1 MARIEKDFL
10 GEMEIEDGAYY
21 GVQSKRA
28 AQNFMVTGASIP
40 GELIHA
46 LGMVKQAATKAN
58 MSLGYLNKD
67 KGQAIIKAAEEVAAG
82 EFDDEVILDPIQGGA
97 GTSINMNVNEIIA
110 NRALE
115 ILGYKKGDYE
125 RVHPNTDVNM
135 AQSTNDVIPTAVRIA
150 TLRKVDGLVEAATM
164 VSERLAE
171 KKEEFDDIL
180 KMGRTQLQ
188 DAVPIR
194 LGQEFGA
201 YQKAVDRFLKRIA
214 GIRSDLTEINLGA
227 TAIGTGLN
235 ADPKYIELALNDL
248 RKSTGLNLKS
258 IDNLVDGTQNTDI
271 FVEVSGR
278 LKTFASSLSKIA
290 NDLRL
295 LDSGPTAGLNEIN
308 LPAVQPGSSIMPG
321 KVNPVIPEMVNQASF
336 QVLGNDQTIT
346 LASEAGQ
353 LELNVMMPVIVF
365 NLLQSIKVLTN
376 ANQIFAEK
384 CIKNITVNKE
394 RCSGFVEHSVGIV
407 TALNPHIGYA
417 KACEVAKKSLREDR
431 SVKEIILDEN
441 IMDEEKLAEVLNPIE
456 MTEPGIAGKKLLPKE
471 A

>member
-1 MARIEKDFL
+1 MSRIEKDFL
-10 GEMEIEDGAYY
+10 GEMEIEDEAYY

-28 AQNFMVTGASIP
+28 AQNFMVTGVSISS
-40 GELIHA
+40 ELIHA
-46 LGMVKQAATKAN
+46 LGVVKKAVTTAN
-58 MSLGYLNKD
+58 MNLGYLGKE
-67 KGQAIIKAAEEVAAG
+67 KAKAIIQAAEEVREG
-82 EFDDEVILDPIQGGA
+82 KFDDEVILDSVQGGA
-97 GTSINMNVNEIIA
+97 GTSINMNINEIIA

-115 ILGYKKGDYE
+115 ILGYEKGDYD

-135 AQSTNDVIPTAVRIA
+135 AQSTNDVIPTAIRIA
-150 TLRKVDGLVEAATM
+150 TLRKIDGLIEATNLLDK
-164 VSERLAE
+164 RLIQKE
-171 KKEEFDDIL
+171 EEFDDVL

-201 YQKAVDRFLKRIA
+201 YRKTVERFIDRIKEVRN
-214 GIRSDLTEINLGA
+214 DLTEINLGA
-227 TAIGTGLN
+227 TAVGTGLN
-235 ADPKYIELALNDL
+235 ADPKYIELAIKEL
-248 RKSTGLNLKS
+248 RKSTGLKLES
-258 IDNLVDGTQNTDI
+258 TDNLIDGTQNTDI

-295 LDSGPTAGLNEIN
+295 LDSGPKAGLNEIN

-353 LELNVMMPVIVF
+353 LELNVMVPVIVF
-365 NLLQSIKVLTN
+365 NLLQSINILTN
-376 ANQIFAEK
+376 VNRIFAEK
-384 CIKNITVNKE
+384 CIKDITVNKE
-394 RCSGFVEHSVGIV
+394 RCEEFVDRSVGVV

-417 KACEVAKKSLREDR
+417 KACEV
-431 SVKEIILDEN
+431 V
-441 IMDEEKLAEVLNPIE
+441 
-456 MTEPGIAGKKLLPKE
+456 
-471 A
+471 

>member
-1 MARIEKDFL
+1 MSRIEKDFL
-10 GEMEIEDGAYY
+10 GEMEIEDEAYY

-28 AQNFMVTGASIP
+28 AQNFMVTGVSISS
-40 GELIHA
+40 ELIHA
-46 LGMVKQAATKAN
+46 LGVVKKAVTTAN
-58 MSLGYLNKD
+58 MNLGYLGKE
-67 KGQAIIKAAEEVAAG
+67 KAKAIIQAAEEVREG
-82 EFDDEVILDPIQGGA
+82 KFDDEVILDSVQGGA
-97 GTSINMNVNEIIA
+97 GTSINMNINEIIA

-115 ILGYKKGDYE
+115 ILGYEKGDYD

-135 AQSTNDVIPTAVRIA
+135 AQSTNDVIPTAIRIA
-150 TLRKVDGLVEAATM
+150 TLRKIDGLIEATNLLDK
-164 VSERLAE
+164 RLIQKE
-171 KKEEFDDIL
+171 EEFDDVL

-201 YQKAVDRFLKRIA
+201 YRKTVERFIDRIKEVRN
-214 GIRSDLTEINLGA
+214 DLTEINLGA
-227 TAIGTGLN
+227 TAVGTGLN
-235 ADPKYIELALNDL
+235 ADPKYIELAIKEL
-248 RKSTGLNLKS
+248 RKSTGLKLES
-258 IDNLVDGTQNTDI
+258 TDNLIDGTQNTDI

-295 LDSGPTAGLNEIN
+295 LDSGPKAGLNEIN

-353 LELNVMMPVIVF
+353 LELNVMVPVIVF
-365 NLLQSIKVLTN
+365 NLLQSINILTN
-376 ANQIFAEK
+376 VNRIFAEK
-384 CIKNITVNKE
+384 CIKDITVNKE
-394 RCSGFVEHSVGIV
+394 RCEEFVDRSVGVV

-431 SVKEIILDEN
+431 PVKEIILEED
-441 IMDEEKLAEVLNPIE
+441 IMDEEKLSQILNPVE
-456 MTEPGIAGKKLLPKE
+456 MTEPGIAGKQLLPKE